1 MQAAALR
8 SLGQLCAVTE
18 GLSKR
23 YCPLIAAALQPPPS
37 SDGAAWT
44 PRSEAAVD
52 AATAPG
58 RQETGLQPM
67 DSQAA
72 QPAQAVNALVPARSA
87 TSSGGMCVGSSAGL
101 ISGTRSHTAEQAQAQ
116 AGAAC
121 TPGACTDAPG
131 ELLMLHEVCALL
143 AASSA
148 LHARLH
154 VLSV

>member
-37 SDGAAWT
+37 SDSAAWT

-67 DSQAA
+67 GSQAA

-87 TSSGGMCVGSSAGL
+87 TSGMCVGSSAGP
-101 ISGTRSHTAEQAQAQ
+101 IGGTRHTAEQAQAP
-116 AGAAC
+116 AAAAC

-131 ELLMLHEVCALL
+131 GLLLLHEVCALL
-143 AASSA
+143 GASRS